1 MHTDIKE
8 AGSGSNKQF
17 HFGLTFVGNDMEVLH
32 TVLILHKDFL
42 DEWLPQ
48 VPAQEMEYRQNKPT
62 SVLGVIRPLEIK

>member
-8 AGSGSNKQF
+8 ARSSSNKQF

-42 DEWLPQ
+42 GEWLLQ
-48 VPAQEMEYRQNKPT
+48 VPAQEME
-62 SVLGVIRPLEIK
+62 

>member
-17 HFGLTFVGNDMEVLH
+17 HFGLTFVCNDMEVLH
-32 TVLILHKDFL
+32 TVLILHEYFL

-48 VPAQEMEYRQNKPT
+48 VPAREME
-62 SVLGVIRPLEIK
+62 